1 MPLEHPTPPLPISAL
16 LRPQMHMGG
25 DLPATQA
32 HQVMLHCALDS
43 ACITVRTP
51 DLHALA
57 RISEL
62 DYPTVAAV
70 IRWLR
75 ILGEGR

>member
-1 MPLEHPTPPLPISAL
+1 
-16 LRPQMHMGG
+16 
-25 DLPATQA
+25 
-32 HQVMLHCALDS
+32 MLHCALDS

-75 ILGEGR
+75 ILGDGR